1 MCLASGELGREYLGR
16 LTGDQLSSAAVREA
30 RGHLVSRF
38 DDPLAELPEND
49 PAAAALITGVAMA
62 AQEQAEATEPV
73 LRMSFLQLELRRIE
87 REIRR
92 AAAEADHPR
101 QDQLAGA
108 RQAVR
113 REMDTVMG
121 QTA

>member
-16 LTGDQLSSAAVREA
+16 LSNEHLSSAVTREA
-30 RGHLVSRF
+30 CRHLASRF
-38 DDPLAELPEND
+38 DDPLAELPEHD
-49 PAAAALITGVAMA
+49 PAVAALITGVAMA
-62 AQEQAEATEPV
+62 AQEQAEAPKSV
-73 LRMSFLQLELRRIE
+73 LQMSFLQLEQRRIE

-92 AAAEADHPR
+92 AANDSDLARVGELAD
-101 QDQLAGA
+101 A
-108 RQAVR
+108 RQAIR